1 MNFLFF
7 SLLICIVTVQL
18 TFVQAQFG
26 INKNVPNNDN
36 NKAADGASDLDD
48 PSLQKAMLDDP
59 DLKEAIQMFADMSP
73 EEMIETIAALKEEL
87 KDDPETL
94 KELDGIIEELSTL
107 SEEEIQKNL
116 QDIMAEEAVAQ
127 SMRETLEMLS
137 KADEGAWEKI
147 LANKELILD
156 SVIEGGMLSE
166 EEIELFK
173 NDGTAWE
180 DELKFIW
187 SELKKQGEE
196 STEEL

>member
-73 EEMIETIAALKEEL
+73 EEMIETIAALKEE
-87 KDDPETL
+87 
-94 KELDGIIEELSTL
+94 GQRHSV
-107 SEEEIQKNL
+107 L
-116 QDIMAEEAVAQ
+116 Q
-127 SMRETLEMLS
+127 R
-137 KADEGAWEKI
+137 
-147 LANKELILD
+147 
-156 SVIEGGMLSE
+156 
-166 EEIELFK
+166 
-173 NDGTAWE
+173 
-180 DELKFIW
+180 
-187 SELKKQGEE
+187 
-196 STEEL
+196 